1 MRQEAKTKY
10 ALYPTC
16 VSGKFVGWSFLA
28 LITKNLITMKKLFI
42 SCLTIL
48 GLLFSFSGFSAD
60 KEAKEITIKGEG
72 KCGKC
77 ALKETASC
85 QNVIQVE
92 KGKNKGTYY
101 LAQNQVSKDF
111 HDTVCKESKQVKA
124 TGTVKEVDGKKE
136 FTATKIEEVK

>member
-1 MRQEAKTKY
+1 
-10 ALYPTC
+10 
-16 VSGKFVGWSFLA
+16 
-28 LITKNLITMKKLFI
+28 MKKLF
-42 SCLTIL
+42 SSYFTII
-48 GLLFSFSGFSAD
+48 GLFVSATAFAAD

-85 QNVIQVE
+85 QNVISVE

-111 HDTVCKESKQVKA
+111 HDTVCKETKQVKA

-136 FTATKIEEVK
+136 FTATKLEEVK

>member
-1 MRQEAKTKY
+1 
-10 ALYPTC
+10 
-16 VSGKFVGWSFLA
+16 
-28 LITKNLITMKKLFI
+28 MKKLFI
-42 SCLTIL
+42 SCLTIV
-48 GLLFSFSGFSAD
+48 GLLFSLSGFSAD

-111 HDTVCKESKQVKA
+111 HDTICKESKQVKA

-136 FTATKIEEVK
+136 FTATKIEEAK